1 MRLRAVSHS
10 EGGERGAEGDFSV
23 RYPLFTL
30 CIPSRRLGGNAL
42 LIWIAHP
49 LLRRGTR
56 AQLGLRILRG
66 VRRLV
71 FEKEHLLTQLDALF
85 AEAASES
92 LFSFVSEDVQEVER
106 LCGQLFLG
114 AL

>member
-1 MRLRAVSHS
+1 MVGSMTGRTTVCAK
-10 EGGERGAEGDFSV
+10 
-23 RYPLFTL
+23 
-30 CIPSRRLGGNAL
+30 C
-42 LIWIAHP
+42 AHP
-49 LLRRGTR
+49 GANDAHGVKKANGSPTV
-56 AQLGLRILRG
+56 LRG